1 VHPVGKNYAL
11 DRKMIGTSINGL
23 DVLYHRA
30 NENSFW
36 CILKPKK
43 LSKAQFNFVNF
54 DILTQKTDMPK
65 DMVGVPV
72 LKLLDQWPCN

>member
-1 VHPVGKNYAL
+1 LVHFEA
-11 DRKMIGTSINGL
+11 
-23 DVLYHRA
+23 
-30 NENSFW
+30 
-36 CILKPKK
+36 KK